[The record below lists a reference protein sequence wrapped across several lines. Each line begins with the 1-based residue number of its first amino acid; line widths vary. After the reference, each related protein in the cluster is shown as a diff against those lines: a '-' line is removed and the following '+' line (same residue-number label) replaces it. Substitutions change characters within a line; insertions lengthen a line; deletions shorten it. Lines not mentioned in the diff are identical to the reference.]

1 MEPTPVMERPVSGPA
16 EPSAADAA
24 GALGASEAPTTA
36 PLDPNAREAL
46 TSKAAVTRAWTRAW
60 MKVNT
65 KWLPFADAASE
76 ELPLGRLL
84 RLGLFQFTV
93 GAALTLL
100 TGTLNRVMIVEL
112 KVPAT
117 VVGWMLALPLFV
129 APFRALIGH
138 KSDTYLSVLGWRRVP
153 YIWFGTMFSWGGL
166 AILPFSLILLSGDT
180 RGSHEQAVFFSAL
193 AFLLVGAGMHTTQT
207 AGLALATDLAP
218 ERTRPRVVALLYLML
233 LVGTLVSAAAFG
245 LLLRDFSQI
254 RLIQVIQGT
263 AVVTMF
269 VNIVALWKQ
278 EPRRPMPLAMVKAQQ
293 KLQPKFRETWQILA
307 RGGTAVRLLCAVGL
321 GTFAFNLQD
330 VLLEPY
336 GGEVLRLSVAG
347 TTALTALFAAG
358 AIAAFAVSAKRLE
371 KGDDP
376 IRLAAVGVLFG
387 MLGFVAVI
395 FGSPLHSV
403 TLFQAGVTMI
413 GFGEGIFAVGTLT
426 YAMGLRDA
434 VQSGI
439 ALGAWGAVFATAEG
453 AALALSGIVK
463 DGISHLIQRGV
474 LTGGMADPQV
484 PYSFVYHV
492 EIYLLFATLIALGP
506 LVATRRATRERA
518 APQPFGLAEMIG

>member
-1 MEPTPVMERPVSGPA
+1 MRDAPVMEERDLDGATAVPAA
-16 EPSAADAA
+16 EPAVS
-24 GALGASEAPTTA
+24 PV
-36 PLDPNAREAL
+36 PPPVREAL
-46 TSKAAVTRAWTRAW
+46 TSRAAVSRAWTRAW
-60 MKVNT
+60 MRIGT
-65 KWLPFADAASE
+65 RWLPFADAGSA

-112 KVPAT
+112 KVAAT
-117 VVGWMLALPLFV
+117 AVGWMLALPLFV

-153 YIWFGTMFSWGGL
+153 YIWFGTMASWGGL
-166 AILPFSLILLSGDT
+166 AILPFALILLSGDT
-180 RGSHEQAVFFSAL
+180 RGSHAQAVFFSAL
-193 AFLLVGAGMHTTQT
+193 AFLMIGAGMHTTQT

-218 ERTRPRVVALLYLML
+218 EHTRPRVVALLYLML
-233 LVGTLVSAAAFG
+233 LVGTLVSAVAFG
-245 LLLRDFSQI
+245 VALRDFSQI

-263 AVVTMF
+263 AVVTML
-269 VNIVALWKQ
+269 VNVVALWKQ
-278 EPRRPMPLAMVKAQQ
+278 EPRRPMTRVQVQAEAKR
-293 KLQPKFRETWQILA
+293 QPRFRETWQALV
-307 RGGTAVRLLCAVGL
+307 RGGVAVRLLCAVGL

-347 TTALTALFAAG
+347 TTALTALFAGG
-358 AIAAFAVSAKRLE
+358 ALAAFAVSARRLE
-371 KGDDP
+371 RGADP
-376 IRLAAVGVLFG
+376 IRLAALGVLVG

-395 FGSPLHSV
+395 FGSPLGSV
-403 TLFQAGVTMI
+403 ALFQAGVTII

-426 YAMGLRDA
+426 YAMGLRDT

-439 ALGAWGAVFATAEG
+439 ALGAWGAVFATSEG
-453 AALALSGIVK
+453 LALALSGIVK
-463 DGISHLIQRGV
+463 DAISHLIERGV

-506 LVATRRATRERA
+506 LVAARRPVRA
-518 APQPFGLAEMIG
+518 AEPVVPARFGLAELPG